1 MTGNLNVARCGHIQT
16 LLPNGKVL
24 VAGGAVPFDSLRIM
38 EVYDLSAGNWMNVE
52 YMHDIRV
59 DHTAI
64 LLLNGY
70 VLMAGVLPS

>member
-1 MTGNLNVARCGHIQT
+1 
-16 LLPNGKVL
+16 
-24 VAGGAVPFDSLRIM
+24 M

-59 DHTAI
+59 DDTAI

-70 VLMAGVLPS
+70 VLMARGFTKLITIIYDFYHFD